1 MGLKLATG
9 LQKHQPN
16 CRELLLWIKF
26 LYHFNTCDT
35 KDYL

>member
-16 CRELLLWIKF
+16 CRELL
-26 LYHFNTCDT
+26 
-35 KDYL
+35 